1 MDSFVYESTDPEV
14 DLQQVNWVSVM
25 KGGGTEIKTSLD
37 KVWAMTKLM
46 PEGRRGTERF
56 WIKHAM
62 YRVPPSL
69 AFEYHRHIVN
79 ESMETQQKAAS
90 STRAFAVQLAK
101 ARNTMLRRA
110 NISKGGFESSNEE
123 KDEEKDEPPLSNAM
137 HQKEWRDKGCSKC
150 KLFGCPRGYD
160 EANECDIVG
169 TPTFER
175 VQKIKA
181 MERYMTKVNKYR
193 QEEKKTALDYD
204 DMQSSTHMWLW
215 VRRRKSSWGSSITR
229 GSSTTSNQIPRR
241 LSRRLVQS
249 TSTGTSLW
257 TRPSEP
263 ARLAGK
269 KRPVGKTGANSSIAM
284 VTHSRCYA
292 MGR

>member
-1 MDSFVYESTDPEV
+1 M
-14 DLQQVNWVSVM
+14 
-25 KGGGTEIKTSLD
+25 
-37 KVWAMTKLM
+37 
-46 PEGRRGTERF
+46 
-56 WIKHAM
+56 
-62 YRVPPSL
+62 

-160 EANECDIVG
+160 EAKECDIFG

-181 MERYMTKVNKYR
+181 MERYMTKVDKYR

-204 DMQSSTHMWLW
+204 AMQSSTHMVVGEEAQVELGVIDYQRFLDNIEPDPEATFEASGAVDIDW
-215 VRRRKSSWGSSITR
+215 
-229 GSSTTSNQIPRR
+229 NE
-241 LSRRLVQS
+241 
-249 TSTGTSLW
+249 SLDQ
-257 TRPSEP
+257 T
-263 ARLAGK
+263 K
-269 KRPVGKTGANSSIAM
+269 
-284 VTHSRCYA
+284 
-292 MGR
+292 